1 MKMTQTGSSQDD
13 VVKMKMTQT
22 GSSQDGVKMFCGES
36 VKPGVG
42 PGVLIGETKV
52 WRNGKEMITDVER
65 IFPSGSTISMCPDT
79 TSSPMSI
86 TSRLWTTT
94 SSLTMLV
101 VGLGAKFLLRT
112 V

>member
-1 MKMTQTGSSQDD
+1 MKMTPTGSSQDDGVKMKLTQTGSQDDVVKIKMTQTETGSSHDD

-22 GSSQDGVKMFCGES
+22 GSHQDEGVKMFFGET

-65 IFPSGSTISMCPDT
+65 IFPS
-79 TSSPMSI
+79 
-86 TSRLWTTT
+86 
-94 SSLTMLV
+94 
-101 VGLGAKFLLRT
+101 
-112 V
+112 